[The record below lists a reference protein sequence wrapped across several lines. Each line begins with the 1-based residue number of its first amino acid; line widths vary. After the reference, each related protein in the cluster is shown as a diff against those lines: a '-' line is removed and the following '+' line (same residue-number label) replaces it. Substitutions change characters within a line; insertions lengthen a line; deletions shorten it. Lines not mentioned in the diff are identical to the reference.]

1 MTNTITLTL
10 DPYAS
15 RVEYEISCHNCAPS
29 FIVEALH
36 KIAIITT
43 MQFHEDARP
52 ITEEIISTIYKS
64 FLN

>member
-1 MTNTITLTL
+1 MNTITLTL
-10 DPYAS
+10 DPATS
-15 RVEYEISCHNCAPS
+15 RVEYEISCHCAPS

-43 MQFHEDARP
+43 MQFHEDSRP

>member
-1 MTNTITLTL
+1 MNTITLTL
-10 DPYAS
+10 DPVTCAVNYK
-15 RVEYEISCHNCAPS
+15 ISCDGCAPS

-43 MQFHEDARP
+43 MQFHEDSRP
-52 ITEEIISTIYKS
+52 ITEEIINTIYKS

>member
-1 MTNTITLTL
+1 MNTITFTI
-10 DPYAS
+10 DPGTCA
-15 RVEYEISCHNCAPS
+15 VQYEISCHNCAPS

-36 KIAIITT
+36 KIAIILT
-43 MQFHEDARP
+43 MEFHEDSRP

>member
-1 MTNTITLTL
+1 MNTITLTL
-10 DPYAS
+10 DPDTCA
-15 RVEYEISCHNCAPS
+15 VQYEISCHNCAPS

-43 MQFHEDARP
+43 RQFHENPRP
-52 ITEEIISTIYKS
+52 ITEEIINTIYKS